1 MRVVSPRL
9 VAECRVVVD
18 RAMRS
23 RHGASRRPAL
33 PRGRAGL
40 TLVEVAVTCVL
51 LAVLAAVA
59 LPAWLS
65 TTEAGDEARIRA
77 EVESLAAAAEAVYT
91 RTGAYP
97 TGLGVYAVRT
107 TTWFAPSTTRAE
119 WALTAVTA
127 SSATA
132 AVRLPGSPTSL
143 VCSTGVGRTA
153 VTRLTACVRQ

>member
-1 MRVVSPRL
+1 MRALPTRL
-9 VAECRVVVD
+9 VADRSVVKQGTV
-18 RAMRS
+18 S
-23 RHGASRRPAL
+23 RLAAGRRPTL

-59 LPAWLS
+59 IPTWLS
-65 TTEAGDEARIRA
+65 TTEASDEARIRA

-107 TTWFAPSTTRAE
+107 TSWFAPSTTRAE
-119 WALTAVTA
+119 WALTAVTT

-153 VTRLTACVRQ
+153 ATRQTACVRQ